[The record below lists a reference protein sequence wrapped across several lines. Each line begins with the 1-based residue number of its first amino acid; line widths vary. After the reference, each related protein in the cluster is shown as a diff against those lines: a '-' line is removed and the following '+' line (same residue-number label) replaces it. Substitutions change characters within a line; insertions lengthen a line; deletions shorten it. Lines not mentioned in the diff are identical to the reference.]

1 MSVSES
7 EPSQDC
13 KIQTIEDLRTY
24 LSDGLQLEHA
34 TIPPYLTALYSLQPG
49 KNSDAWHVIRVVAV
63 EEMLHLTLV
72 ANVMNA
78 VGGTPDLTKPC
89 FVPDYPAH
97 LPAGPDD
104 FEVHLRKFSPDALE
118 TFLKIEK
125 PAQATS
131 EENRF
136 VRMDWAALGL
146 TPDGAAPPPEKLAE
160 LAASGTVLGL
170 VPGEPTQRF
179 LSIGEFYEE
188 IIRGINYLEDQ
199 ARKAGTT
206 IFTGDPA
213 RQVTPEYFYSGGG
226 DVIEVTGRDSAVA
239 ALTLVAEQGEGL
251 YGGIFDSRDEIAH
264 YYRFQQL
271 EKGRYYQK
279 GDKPGEPSGPELNVD
294 WDAVYPVKS
303 DIKLA
308 DLAGDPEILAAAEEF
323 NQSYATFL
331 TNVNLAYNGQ
341 PDLLL
346 KAVWEM
352 FHVRDSMNRLIR
364 NPLTGHP
371 GENAGPTFELRPSKE
386 AAS

>member
-7 EPSQDC
+7 EPSQGSR
-13 KIQTIEDLRTY
+13 IQTIEELHEY
-24 LSDGLQLEHA
+24 LYKGLQLEHA
-34 TIPPYLTALYSLQPG
+34 TLPPYLTALYSLQQG

-78 VGGTPDLTKPC
+78 VGGTPDLTKPS
-89 FVPDYPAH
+89 FVPNYPTH
-97 LPAGPDD
+97 LPCGPDY
-104 FEVHLRKFSPDALE
+104 FEVHLRPFSHEALD

-125 PAQATS
+125 PAQASS
-131 EENRF
+131 EEDRL
-136 VRMDWAALGL
+136 VPMDWAALGL
-146 TPDGAAPPPEKLAE
+146 TSNGAAPPPEKLAE
-160 LAASGTVLGL
+160 LEESGTVLGL

-188 IIRGINYLEDQ
+188 IIRGINHLEDQ
-199 ARKAGTT
+199 ARKEGKT

-226 DVIEVTGRDSAVA
+226 DVIKVTGRDTAVA

-251 YGGIFDSRDEIAH
+251 HGGIFDSQDEIAH

-271 EKGRYYQK
+271 KKGRYYQK
-279 GDKPGEPSGPELNVD
+279 GDKPGEPSGPDLNVD
-294 WDAVYPVKS
+294 WSAVYPVKP

-308 DLAGDPEILAAAEEF
+308 DLAGDPEILAAAKEF

-331 TNVNLAYNGQ
+331 ISINLAYNGQ

-352 FHVRDSMNRLIR
+352 FRIRDSMNRLIR

-371 GENAGPTFELRPSKE
+371 GANAGPTFEI
-386 AAS
+386 

>member
-7 EPSQDC
+7 EPSQGS
-13 KIQTIEDLRTY
+13 KIQTIQELHEY
-24 LSDGLQLEHA
+24 LYKGLQLEHA
-34 TIPPYLTALYSLQPG
+34 TLPPYLTALYSLQPG

-78 VGGTPDLTKPC
+78 VGGTPDLTKPS
-89 FVPDYPAH
+89 FVPNYPTR
-97 LPAGPDD
+97 LPCGPDY
-104 FEVHLRKFSPDALE
+104 FEVHLRPFSHEALD

-125 PAQATS
+125 PAQAAS
-131 EENRF
+131 EEDRF
-136 VRMDWAALGL
+136 VPMDWAALGL
-146 TPDGAAPPPEKLAE
+146 TSNGAAPPPEKLAE
-160 LAASGTVLGL
+160 IEESGTILGL

-188 IIRGINYLEDQ
+188 IIRGINHLEDQ

-226 DVIEVTGRDSAVA
+226 DVIKVTGRDTAVA

-251 YGGIFDSRDEIAH
+251 HGGIFDSQDEIAH

-279 GDKPGEPSGPELNVD
+279 GDNPGEPSGPDLNVD
-294 WDAVYPVKS
+294 WSAVYPVKP

-308 DLAGDPEILAAAEEF
+308 DLAEDPEILAAAHEF

-331 TNVNLAYNGQ
+331 TSVNLAYNGQ

-352 FHVRDSMNRLIR
+352 FRIRDRMNRLIR

-371 GENAGPTFELRPSKE
+371 GANAGPTFEL
-386 AAS
+386 

>member
-1 MSVSES
+1 MSVSSAS
-7 EPSQDC
+7 EPAQDC
-13 KIQTIEDLRTY
+13 RIQTIEELHEY
-24 LSDGLQLEHA
+24 LYKGLQLEHA
-34 TIPPYLTALYSLQPG
+34 TLPPYLTALYSLHPG

-72 ANVMNA
+72 ANVLNA
-78 VGGTPDLTKPC
+78 VGGTPDLTRAD
-89 FVPDYPAH
+89 FVPDYPTR
-97 LPAGPDD
+97 LPCGPDYFD
-104 FEVHLRKFSPDALE
+104 VHLRPFSPEALD

-125 PAQATS
+125 PAQAAT
-131 EENRF
+131 EDDRF
-136 VRMDWAALGL
+136 VAVDWAALGV
-146 TPDGAAPPPEKLAE
+146 TSDGAAPPPEE
-160 LAASGTVLGL
+160 LAALEESGTVLGL

-188 IIRGINYLEDQ
+188 IIRGINHLEDQ
-199 ARKAGTT
+199 ARKAGKT

-251 YGGIFDSRDEIAH
+251 YGGIYDSQDELAH
-264 YYRFQQL
+264 FYRFEQL

-279 GDKPGEPSGPELNVD
+279 GDDPGEPSGPELSVD
-294 WDAVYPVKS
+294 WGAVHPVKP
-303 DIKLA
+303 DVKLA
-308 DLAGDPEILAAAEEF
+308 DLEQDPEVLAAAREF
-323 NQSYATFL
+323 NQFYATFL
-331 TNVNLAYNGQ
+331 TSINLAYNGQ

-352 FHVRDSMNRLIR
+352 FRMRDRMNLLIR

-371 GENAGPTFELRPSKE
+371 GSNAGPTFEI
-386 AAS
+386 

>member
-1 MSVSES
+1 MSVSSAS
-7 EPSQDC
+7 EPAQDC
-13 KIQTIEDLRTY
+13 RIQTIEELHEY
-24 LSDGLQLEHA
+24 LYKGLQLEHA
-34 TIPPYLTALYSLQPG
+34 TLPPYLTALYSLHPG

-72 ANVMNA
+72 ANVLNA
-78 VGGTPDLTKPC
+78 VGGTPDLTRAD
-89 FVPDYPAH
+89 FVPDYPTR
-97 LPAGPDD
+97 LPCGPDYFD
-104 FEVHLRKFSPDALE
+104 VHLRPFSPEALD

-125 PAQATS
+125 PAQAAT
-131 EENRF
+131 EDDRF
-136 VRMDWAALGL
+136 VPVDWAALGV
-146 TPDGAAPPPEKLAE
+146 TSDGAAPPPEQ
-160 LAASGTVLGL
+160 LAALEESGTVLGL

-188 IIRGINYLEDQ
+188 IIRGINHLEDQ
-199 ARKAGTT
+199 ARKAGKT

-251 YGGIFDSRDEIAH
+251 YGGIYDSQDELAH
-264 YYRFQQL
+264 FYRFEQL

-279 GDKPGEPSGPELNVD
+279 GDDPGEPSGPELNVD
-294 WDAVYPVKS
+294 WSTVHPVKP
-303 DIKLA
+303 DVKLA
-308 DLAGDPEILAAAEEF
+308 DLEQDPEVLAAAREF
-323 NQSYATFL
+323 NQFYATFL
-331 TNVNLAYNGQ
+331 TSINLAYNGQ

-352 FHVRDSMNRLIR
+352 FRMRDRMNLLIR

-371 GENAGPTFELRPSKE
+371 GSNAGPTFEI
-386 AAS
+386 

>member
-7 EPSQDC
+7 EPSQDS
-13 KIQTIEDLRTY
+13 KIKTIEELREY
-24 LSDGLQLEHA
+24 LYKGLQLEHA
-34 TIPPYLTALYSLQPG
+34 TLPPYLTALYSLHPG

-72 ANVMNA
+72 ANVLNA
-78 VGGTPDLTKPC
+78 VGGTPDLTKPG
-89 FVPDYPAH
+89 FVPNYPTR
-97 LPAGPDD
+97 LPCGPDD
-104 FEVHLRKFSPDALE
+104 FEVHLRPFSREALD

-125 PAQATS
+125 PAQAAD
-131 EENRF
+131 EEDRF
-136 VRMDWAALGL
+136 VPMDWAALGL
-146 TPDGAAPPPEKLAE
+146 ASDGAVPPAEKLTE
-160 LAASGTVLGL
+160 LEESGTVLGL
-170 VPGEPTQRF
+170 VPGDPTLRF

-188 IIRGINYLEDQ
+188 IVRGINHLEDQ
-199 ARKAGTT
+199 ARQAGTT

-226 DVIEVTGRDSAVA
+226 DVIEVTGRDTAVA

-251 YGGIFDSRDEIAH
+251 HGGIFDSHDEIAH

-279 GDKPGEPSGPELNVD
+279 GDTPGHPSGPDVNVD
-294 WDAVYPVKS
+294 WDAAYPVKP

-308 DLAGDPEILAAAEEF
+308 DLAGEPEILAAAEEF
-323 NQSYATFL
+323 NRSYATFL
-331 TNVNLAYNGQ
+331 TNINLAYNGR

-352 FHVRDSMNRLIR
+352 FRIRDSMNRLIR
-364 NPLTGHP
+364 NPIRNPLTGH
-371 GENAGPTFELRPSKE
+371 GGVHAGPTFEL
-386 AAS
+386 

>member
-1 MSVSES
+1 MPVSES
-7 EPSQDC
+7 EPAQGSR
-13 KIQTIEDLRTY
+13 IQTIEELHEY
-24 LSDGLQLEHA
+24 LYKGLQLEHA
-34 TIPPYLTALYSLQPG
+34 TLPPYLTALYSLHPG

-78 VGGTPDLTKPC
+78 VGGTPDLTKPD
-89 FVPDYPAH
+89 FVPNYPTR
-97 LPAGPDD
+97 LPCGPDY
-104 FEVHLRKFSPDALE
+104 FEVHLRPFSREALD

-125 PAQATS
+125 PAQADT
-131 EENRF
+131 EEDRF
-136 VRMDWAALGL
+136 VPMDWAALGL

-160 LAASGTVLGL
+160 LEESATILGL
-170 VPGEPTQRF
+170 VPGEPTERF

-188 IIRGINYLEDQ
+188 IVRGINHLEDQ
-199 ARKAGTT
+199 ARKAGKT

-226 DVIEVTGRDSAVA
+226 DVIKVTGRDSAVA

-251 YGGIFDSRDEIAH
+251 HGGIFDSQDEIAH

-271 EKGRYYQK
+271 DKGKYYQK
-279 GDKPGEPSGPELNVD
+279 GDEPDKPSGPDLNVD
-294 WDAVYPVKS
+294 WGAVYPVKP

-308 DLAGDPEILAAAEEF
+308 DLTGDPEILVAAKEF

-331 TNVNLAYNGQ
+331 TSINLAYNGR

-346 KAVWEM
+346 KAVWDM
-352 FHVRDSMNRLIR
+352 FRIRDGMNRLVR

-371 GENAGPTFELRPSKE
+371 GANAGPTFEI
-386 AAS
+386 

>member
-1 MSVSES
+1 MSVPES
-7 EPSQDC
+7 DPAPDP
-13 KIQTIEDLRTY
+13 KIQTIEELHEY
-24 LSDGLQLEHA
+24 LYKGLQLEHA
-34 TIPPYLTALYSLQPG
+34 TLPPYLTALYSLHPG

-78 VGGTPDLTKPC
+78 VGGTPDLTKPN
-89 FVPDYPAH
+89 FVPNYPTR
-97 LPAGPDD
+97 LPCGPDY
-104 FEVHLRKFSPDALE
+104 FKVHLRPFSHEALD

-125 PAQATS
+125 PAQADT
-131 EENRF
+131 EEDRF
-136 VRMDWAALGL
+136 VPTDWTALGL
-146 TPDGAAPPPEKLAE
+146 TSDGAAPPPEELAE
-160 LAASGTVLGL
+160 LEESGTILGL
-170 VPGEPTQRF
+170 VPGEPTKRF

-188 IIRGINYLEDQ
+188 IIRGINHLEDQ
-199 ARKAGTT
+199 ARKAGKT

-226 DVIEVTGRDSAVA
+226 DVIKVTGRDTAVA

-251 YGGIFDSRDEIAH
+251 HGGIFDSQDEIAH

-271 EKGRYYQK
+271 DKGRYYQK
-279 GDKPGEPSGPELNVD
+279 GDKPGEPSGPDLNVD
-294 WDAVYPVKS
+294 WGAVYPVKP

-308 DLAGDPEILAAAEEF
+308 DLAGDPEVLAAAKEF
-323 NQSYATFL
+323 NQSYVTFL
-331 TNVNLAYNGQ
+331 TSINLAYNGQ

-352 FHVRDSMNRLIR
+352 FRIRDSMNRLVR

-371 GENAGPTFELRPSKE
+371 GANAGPTFEL
-386 AAS
+386 

>member
-1 MSVSES
+1 MSVPESES
-7 EPSQDC
+7 AQGST
-13 KIQTIEDLRTY
+13 IQTIDELREY
-24 LSDGLQLEHA
+24 LYKGLQLEHA
-34 TIPPYLTALYSLQPG
+34 TLPPYLTALYSLHPG

-72 ANVMNA
+72 ANVLNA
-78 VGGTPDLTKPC
+78 VGGTPDLTKPG
-89 FVPDYPAH
+89 FVPNYPTR
-97 LPAGPDD
+97 LPCGPDY
-104 FEVHLRKFSPDALE
+104 FEVHLRPFSPEALD

-125 PAQATS
+125 PAQAGS
-131 EENRF
+131 EEDRF
-136 VRMDWAALGL
+136 VPVDWAALGL
-146 TPDGAAPPPEKLAE
+146 ASDGAAPPPEKLAE
-160 LAASGTVLGL
+160 LEESGTVLGL

-188 IIRGINYLEDQ
+188 IMRGINQLEDQ

-226 DVIEVTGRDSAVA
+226 DVIKVTGRDTAVA

-251 YGGIFDSRDEIAH
+251 YGGIFDSQDELAH

-271 EKGRYYQK
+271 EMERYYQK
-279 GDKPGEPSGPELNVD
+279 GDHPGEPSGPDLNVD
-294 WDAVYPVKS
+294 WDAVYPVKP

-308 DLAGDPEILAAAEEF
+308 DLVADPEILAAADEF
-323 NQSYATFL
+323 NQFYATFL
-331 TNVNLAYNGQ
+331 TSINLAYNGQ

-352 FHVRDSMNRLIR
+352 FRMRDSMNRLVR

-371 GENAGPTFELRPSKE
+371 GANAGPTFEL
-386 AAS
+386 

>member
-1 MSVSES
+1 MSVSAS
-7 EPSQDC
+7 EPAPDP
-13 KIQTIEDLRTY
+13 KIQTIEELHEY
-24 LSDGLQLEHA
+24 LYKGLQLEHA
-34 TIPPYLTALYSLQPG
+34 TLPPYLTALYSLHPG

-78 VGGTPDLTKPC
+78 VGGTPDLTKPN
-89 FVPDYPAH
+89 FVPNYPTR
-97 LPAGPDD
+97 LPCGPDY
-104 FEVHLRKFSPDALE
+104 FEVHLRPFSQEALD

-125 PAQATS
+125 PVEADT
-131 EENRF
+131 EEDRF
-136 VRMDWAALGL
+136 VPVDWAALGL
-146 TPDGAAPPPEKLAE
+146 TSNGAAPSSEKLAE
-160 LAASGTVLGL
+160 LEESGATFGL
-170 VPGEPTQRF
+170 VPGEPTERF

-188 IIRGINYLEDQ
+188 IIRGINHLEDQ
-199 ARKAGTT
+199 ARKAGKT

-226 DVIEVTGRDSAVA
+226 DVIKVTGRDTAVA

-251 YGGIFDSRDEIAH
+251 HGGIFDSQDEIAH

-279 GDKPGEPSGPELNVD
+279 GDEPGEPSGPDLNVD
-294 WDAVYPVKS
+294 WDAVYPVKP

-308 DLAGDPEILAAAEEF
+308 DLAGDPEILAAAREF
-323 NQSYATFL
+323 NQFYATFL
-331 TNVNLAYNGQ
+331 TSINLAFNGQ

-352 FHVRDSMNRLIR
+352 FRMRDSMHRLVR

-371 GENAGPTFELRPSKE
+371 GANAGPTFELSKE
-386 AAS
+386 AGS

>member
-7 EPSQDC
+7 DPLQGS
-13 KIQTIEDLRTY
+13 KIQTIEELHDY
-24 LSDGLQLEHA
+24 LYKGLQLEHA
-34 TIPPYLTALYSLQPG
+34 TLPPYLTALYSLQPG

-78 VGGTPDLTKPC
+78 VGGTPDLTKPG
-89 FVPDYPAH
+89 FVPNYPTR
-97 LPAGPDD
+97 LPCGPDY
-104 FEVHLRKFSPDALE
+104 FEVHLRPFSREALD

-125 PAQATS
+125 PAQAPS
-131 EENRF
+131 EEDRF
-136 VRMDWAALGL
+136 VPMDWAALGL
-146 TPDGAAPPPEKLAE
+146 TSNGAAPPPEKLAE
-160 LAASGTVLGL
+160 LEESGTILGL

-188 IIRGINYLEDQ
+188 IIRGINHLEDQ

-226 DVIEVTGRDSAVA
+226 DVIKVTGRDTAVA

-251 YGGIFDSRDEIAH
+251 HGGIFDSQDEIAH

-279 GDKPGEPSGPELNVD
+279 GDKPGEPSGPDLNVD
-294 WDAVYPVKS
+294 WSAVYPVKP

-308 DLAGDPEILAAAEEF
+308 DLAGDPEILAAAKEF
-323 NQSYATFL
+323 NQSYAIFL
-331 TNVNLAYNGQ
+331 TSINLAYNGQ

-346 KAVWEM
+346 KAVWDM
-352 FHVRDSMNRLIR
+352 FRIRDSMNRLIR

-371 GENAGPTFELRPSKE
+371 GANAGPTFEL
-386 AAS
+386 

>member
-1 MSVSES
+1 MSVSSAS
-7 EPSQDC
+7 EPAQDC
-13 KIQTIEDLRTY
+13 RIQTIEELHEY
-24 LSDGLQLEHA
+24 LYKGLQLEHA
-34 TIPPYLTALYSLQPG
+34 TLPPYLTALYSLHPG

-72 ANVMNA
+72 ANVLNA
-78 VGGTPDLTKPC
+78 VGGTPDLTRPD
-89 FVPDYPAH
+89 FVPDYPTR
-97 LPAGPDD
+97 LPCGPDYFD
-104 FEVHLRKFSPDALE
+104 VHLRPFSPEALD

-125 PAQATS
+125 PAQAAT
-131 EENRF
+131 EDDRF
-136 VRMDWAALGL
+136 VPVDWAALGV
-146 TPDGAAPPPEKLAE
+146 TTDGAAPPPEE
-160 LAASGTVLGL
+160 LAALEESGTVLGL

-188 IIRGINYLEDQ
+188 IIRGINHLEDQ
-199 ARKAGTT
+199 ARKAGKT

-251 YGGIFDSRDEIAH
+251 YGGIYDSQDELAH
-264 YYRFQQL
+264 FYRFEQL

-279 GDKPGEPSGPELNVD
+279 GDDPGEPSGPELSVD
-294 WDAVYPVKS
+294 WGAVHPVKP
-303 DIKLA
+303 DVKLA
-308 DLAGDPEILAAAEEF
+308 DLEQDPEVLAAAREF
-323 NQSYATFL
+323 NQFYATFL
-331 TNVNLAYNGQ
+331 TSINLAYNGQ

-352 FHVRDSMNRLIR
+352 FRMRDRMNLLIR

-371 GENAGPTFELRPSKE
+371 GSNAGPTFEI
-386 AAS
+386 

>member
-7 EPSQDC
+7 DPAPM
-13 KIQTIEDLRTY
+13 IQTIEELHEY
-24 LSDGLQLEHA
+24 LYKGLQLEHA
-34 TIPPYLTALYSLQPG
+34 TLPPYLTALYSLHPG

-78 VGGTPDLTKPC
+78 VGGMPDLTKPG
-89 FVPDYPAH
+89 FVPNYPTR
-97 LPAGPDD
+97 LPCGPDY
-104 FEVHLRKFSPDALE
+104 FEVHLRPFSHEALD

-125 PAQATS
+125 PAQASS
-131 EENRF
+131 EEDR
-136 VRMDWAALGL
+136 VVPMDWAALGL
-146 TPDGAAPPPEKLAE
+146 TSNGSAPSPEKLAE
-160 LAASGTVLGL
+160 LEESGTILGL
-170 VPGEPTQRF
+170 VPGEPAQRF
-179 LSIGEFYEE
+179 SSIGEFYEE
-188 IIRGINYLEDQ
+188 IMRGINHLEDQ

-206 IFTGDPA
+206 IFTGDPT

-226 DVIEVTGRDSAVA
+226 DVIKVTGRDTAIA
-239 ALTLVAEQGEGL
+239 ALNLVAEQGEGL
-251 YGGIFDSRDEIAH
+251 HGGIFDSQDEIAH

-279 GDKPGEPSGPELNVD
+279 GDKPGEPSGPDLNVD
-294 WDAVYPVKS
+294 WNAAYPVKP
-303 DIKLA
+303 DIKMA
-308 DLAGDPEILAAAEEF
+308 DLAEDPEILAAAKEF

-331 TNVNLAYNGQ
+331 TSINLAYNGQ

-352 FHVRDSMNRLIR
+352 FRIRDSMNRLIR

-371 GENAGPTFELRPSKE
+371 GANAGPTFEI
-386 AAS
+386 

>member
-1 MSVSES
+1 MSVSSAS
-7 EPSQDC
+7 EPAQDC
-13 KIQTIEDLRTY
+13 RIQTIEELHEY
-24 LSDGLQLEHA
+24 LYKGLQLEHA
-34 TIPPYLTALYSLQPG
+34 TLPPYLTALYSLHPG

-72 ANVMNA
+72 ANVLNA
-78 VGGTPDLTKPC
+78 VGGRPDLTRAD
-89 FVPDYPAH
+89 FVPDYPTR
-97 LPAGPDD
+97 LPCGPDYFD
-104 FEVHLRKFSPDALE
+104 VHLRPFSPEALD

-125 PAQATS
+125 PAQAAT
-131 EENRF
+131 EDDRF
-136 VRMDWAALGL
+136 VPVDWAALGV
-146 TPDGAAPPPEKLAE
+146 TSNGAAPPPEQ
-160 LAASGTVLGL
+160 LAALEESGTVLGL

-188 IIRGINYLEDQ
+188 IIRGINHLEDQ
-199 ARKAGTT
+199 ARKAGKT

-251 YGGIFDSRDEIAH
+251 YGGIYDSQDELAH
-264 YYRFQQL
+264 FYRFEQL

-279 GDKPGEPSGPELNVD
+279 GDDPGEPSGPELSVD
-294 WDAVYPVKS
+294 WGAVHPVKP
-303 DIKLA
+303 DVKLA
-308 DLAGDPEILAAAEEF
+308 DLEQDPEVLAAAREF
-323 NQSYATFL
+323 NQFYATFL
-331 TNVNLAYNGQ
+331 TSINLAYNGQ

-352 FHVRDSMNRLIR
+352 FRMRDRMNLLIR

-371 GENAGPTFELRPSKE
+371 GSNAGPTFEI
-386 AAS
+386 